1 MNRFRSF
8 FEGRNMMAQARFK
21 GVRWMLFAFMALA
34 PAAVFAQ
41 QEKAPEQ
48 PKAEQPKAEQ
58 PKAEPP
64 KTEGA
69 PAPTEGAQAPAE
81 KERGISGMSVLGNQD
96 APKSL
101 VIVPWKGSEIGKS
114 IGISTMLDDSRQ
126 PIDKDVFMRV
136 LSYYE
141 TRSQGTRQEGAP
153 AATNAP
159 ANR

>member
-1 MNRFRSF
+1 
-8 FEGRNMMAQARFK
+8 MMARATFK
-21 GVRWMLFAFMALA
+21 GVHWMLLAFIALA
-34 PAAVFAQ
+34 PTAVFAQ

-48 PKAEQPKAEQ
+48 AKAEQEKAPEQTKAQQ

-69 PAPTEGAQAPAE
+69 QAPAEGAQPPAE

-114 IGISTMLDDSRQ
+114 LGISTMLDDSRQ
-126 PIDKDVFMRV
+126 PVDKDVFMRV

-141 TRSQGTRQEGAP
+141 TRSQGTRQDGAP
-153 AATNAP
+153 AATNAAP
-159 ANR
+159 AKH